1 MKTYLRLLAG
11 VAVLWPAM
19 AAAQR
24 TSENLVTQSADAF
37 GKSIG
42 SEKIGL
48 YNAEDVRGFNPV
60 DAGNVRIEGLYFDHI
75 ERVPS
80 RIVEGST
87 VRVGVAAQGVPF
99 PAPTGIVDYDL
110 TLYNGKTTLSGML
123 ERAPFA
129 GVAGNL
135 EFKAPLAGQS
145 LGIAGGFGFREQ
157 VRPEGGRNGFR
168 SFGGSIIWRPTGAA
182 MLALFAGAFT
192 NRGDEAHVTLF
203 PAAGED
209 LPSVPRGQF
218 LGQPWSDR
226 KGIATTFGVIG
237 KLAKASWLFEAG
249 LFEFRS
255 RSDTNFA
262 DLLRGVKADG
272 STTGRTII
280 YDPNSETRSLSG
292 EGRATR
298 IFRMGSVEHRLILS
312 ARGRVKDRLFGGTQ
326 RIELG
331 PSSAIAPDFR
341 AQPILLPQV
350 KDEDHVQQM
359 NLGLAYGFK
368 WLDRGAID
376 VSVSR
381 TSYSKKIDF
390 ADVRLP
396 ILETRDHPILFTAAG
411 SFRLASR
418 LSLYGGFVRGLEEAL
433 IAPDVATNRSE
444 APPAIRTRQIDFGL
458 RYGVTPKLTLVAGLF
473 SVSKPYFNLDP
484 SLRYRQLGQ
493 VDNRGFELS
502 LAGSIAP
509 GVTVVA
515 GSLFLD
521 PVISGE
527 AVTAG
532 LIGKQPVGSVRRRSI
547 ANIDWRFAGGTSPIS
562 VDVALES
569 LSSRMANPLNTFV
582 APPRETINLGG
593 RYRFKVDGHPMLI
606 RAQLQNALN
615 DYGWQVSSSGG
626 FTYSS
631 GRTYMA
637 QLVFDI

>member
-1 MKTYLRLLAG
+1 MKTCLRLLAG
-11 VAVLWPAM
+11 VAVMWPAM
-19 AAAQR
+19 ASAQR

-87 VRVGVAAQGVPF
+87 VRVGLSAQGVPF
-99 PAPTGIVDYDL
+99 PAPTGIVDYNL
-110 TLYNGKTTLSGML
+110 TLYGGKTSLSGMV
-123 ERAPFA
+123 ERGPY
-129 GVAGNL
+129 GGIAGNL
-135 EFKAPLAGQS
+135 EFKLPLVGEK
-145 LGIAGGFGFREQ
+145 LGIAGGYGFREQ
-157 VRPEGGRNGFR
+157 VRPEGGRNGYR
-168 SFGGSIIWRPTGAA
+168 SYGGSIIWRPTGAA
-182 MLALFAGAFT
+182 MVTVFAGAFT
-192 NRGDEAHVTLF
+192 NRGDEAHVTIF

-209 LPSVPRGQF
+209 LPKVPRGLF
-218 LGQPWSDR
+218 LGQSWTDR
-226 KGIATTFGVIG
+226 NGIGTTFGGIG
-237 KLAKASWLFEAG
+237 KLAKGPWLFEAG
-249 LFEFRS
+249 VFEFRTKS
-255 RSDTNFA
+255 ETNFA

-272 STTGRTII
+272 SSAGRTII

-292 EGRATR
+292 EGRVTR
-298 IFRMGSVEHRLILS
+298 FFRMSDVEHRIIVS
-312 ARGRVKDRLFGGTQ
+312 ARGRVKDRLFGGVQ
-326 RIELG
+326 RIDLG

-341 AQPILLPQV
+341 PKPLLLPQV
-350 KDEDHVQQM
+350 KDEDHVEQM
-359 NLGLAYGFK
+359 NFGIAYGFK
-368 WLDRGAID
+368 WLDRGSFDLSA
-376 VSVSR
+376 SR
-381 TSYSKKIDF
+381 TSYTKKLDF

-396 ILETRDHPILFTAAG
+396 ILETRDTPILLTAAG
-411 SFRLASR
+411 SLRLAGR

-502 LAGSIAP
+502 LAGSLAP
-509 GVTVVA
+509 GVTIVA

-547 ANIDWRFAGGTSPIS
+547 ANVDWRFAAGNSPIS
-562 VDVALES
+562 VDLALES
-569 LSSRMANPLNTFV
+569 LSSRMANPLNTSV
-582 APPRETINLGG
+582 ASPRETINLGG

-606 RAQLQNALN
+606 RAQVQNLLN